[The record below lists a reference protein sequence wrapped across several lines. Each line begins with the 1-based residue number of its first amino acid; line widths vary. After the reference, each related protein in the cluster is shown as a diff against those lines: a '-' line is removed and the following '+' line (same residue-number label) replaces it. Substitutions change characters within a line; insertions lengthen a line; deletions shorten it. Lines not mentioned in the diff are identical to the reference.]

1 MRGMKRLDDGYEN
14 ITEKGQNHGGWSEL
28 AGYLSSLGGED
39 RERFSRYT
47 GLDLPPSSE
56 DEEAVSKVLKSY
68 ATSNPSDTPA
78 GLLATTGAQAG
89 FAGDAAFALRLGRA
103 SLELADTGGDLA
115 LAHVSLAQTHF
126 QGRRDEEELA
136 LFEHHCRAAIAEGHS
151 GTFCY
156 ERLATLYEYRGWL
169 DEAESVCRRAVEI
182 LGREDPRSV
191 SKFQKRLDRLVEG

>member
-1 MRGMKRLDDGYEN
+1 MEYGHESDPEAVQRN
-14 ITEKGQNHGGWSEL
+14 GGWSEL

-39 RERFSRYT
+39 RERFSRYA
-47 GLDLPPSSE
+47 GLDLPASPE
-56 DEEAVSKVLKSY
+56 DEEAVSRLLESY
-68 ATSNPSDTPA
+68 ATGNPSDTPA

-103 SLELADTGGDLA
+103 SLELAVTGGDLA

-169 DEAESVCRRAVEI
+169 DEAESVCRRAVEV

-191 SKFQKRLDRLVEG
+191 GKFQKRLDRLAEG